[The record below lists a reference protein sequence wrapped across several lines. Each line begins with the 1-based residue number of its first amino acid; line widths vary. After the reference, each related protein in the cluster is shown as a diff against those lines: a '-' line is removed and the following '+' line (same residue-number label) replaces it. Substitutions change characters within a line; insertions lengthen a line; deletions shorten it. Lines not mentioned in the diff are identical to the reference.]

1 MDDPAWRNK
10 FEWKARLEER
20 LSFLETARYRQ
31 ERQMLSIQLDIEWIK
46 GLLATAQRELAEIE
60 EKAA

>member
-46 GLLATAQRELAEIE
+46 GLLATAQHELAEIE